1 MFLLT
6 VFQIYFFKNILVLL
20 DFNLF
25 FSEIL
30 AKMKKII
37 ILIGKTFFKQYIW
50 SWNLSQQN
58 KYRKY

>member
-25 FSEIL
+25 FQRYWQ
-30 AKMKKII
+30 K
-37 ILIGKTFFKQYIW
+37 
-50 SWNLSQQN
+50 
-58 KYRKY
+58 